1 MDDTGRELSSGS
13 ALPRWLLYCIS
24 FWGGFQ
30 IMVLEICGFRVLQT
44 NLGSSVIVTGTL
56 LTLIMVLLSVG
67 YYAGGVLSRR
77 WHSGSRGLFS
87 LLLGAALYAAVANG
101 PLLEPIAA
109 LGLALRESLG
119 GHPYLQSIVPSALL
133 CLVLYGPPVLV
144 MSMISPYLIRLRTS
158 SGAAQGKGDAANAGA
173 ARGAGD
179 AGIESG
185 FFMSLSTVGSIAGT
199 MLSSYLS
206 VPFFGVHVTALVTS
220 AAFFAL
226 VGAAWLL
233 SGPLEPRARLVKSSS
248 ALVVLLGALVS
259 FGFRSPAREEN
270 VIYQADSHYGELQ
283 VVRRTD
289 DAGRTML
296 TYHPSRVYMHSL
308 LFPDEPLRDMEGNM
322 YFVPGL
328 LRPPKSA
335 LVLGSAAGG
344 ALRGL
349 SIAFPDARVTGVD
362 LDPKVHEVAAQVFGV
377 DPAKTRLVTADARLF
392 LNETSET
399 YDLIIVD
406 LFAGE
411 FIPSHCVSVEFF
423 ELVRRR
429 LSPGGSVFV
438 NTNMND
444 IPFELGDDEPFRA
457 IRHLQSTLRA
467 AGFHDLIENHFF
479 HSIFAFPSGMSI
491 EAFRTGLAR
500 ERDNAGRP
508 APLRAAAGLALY
520 SSFAVPADRERYRPF
535 TDRWTPAFLIELK
548 TNVNGIY
555 EAIEAAG
562 AERVLGASD
571 ANVPAPLLQRW
582 LARHEAEW
590 RTSHDKGFAEL
601 GPLVQALDA
610 IDTPIGANALDVAAR
625 YLQFSFDPADSTLEP
640 RGDWAVLANLYG
652 RMHERGHANDYEA
665 LLGVLA
671 KIRSKLDRS

>member
-1 MDDTGRELSSGS
+1 MDDVGREPSSAP
-13 ALPRWLLYCIS
+13 ALPRGLLYGIS

-44 NLGSSVIVTGTL
+44 HLGSSVIVTGTL
-56 LTLIMVLLSVG
+56 LTLIMVLLSAG

-77 WHSGSRGLFS
+77 WQSGSRGLFS
-87 LLLGAALYAAVANG
+87 LLLAAALYSAVANG

-109 LGLALRESLG
+109 LGLGLRNALG
-119 GHPYLQSIVPSALL
+119 AHPYLQSILPAALL
-133 CLVLYGPPVLV
+133 CVLLYGPPVLV
-144 MSMISPYLIRLRTS
+144 MSMISPYLIRLRTKAG
-158 SGAAQGKGDAANAGA
+158 GAE
-173 ARGAGD
+173 RAGD

-185 FFMSLSTVGSIAGT
+185 FFMSLSTIGSIAGT

-206 VPFFGVHVTALVTS
+206 VPFFGVHVTAMVSS
-220 AAFFAL
+220 AGFFAL

-233 SGPLEPRARLVKSSS
+233 SGPLEPRARLLKSTS
-248 ALVVLLGALVS
+248 ALAVLLVALVLA
-259 FGFRSPAREEN
+259 GFRSPARDEN
-270 VIYQADSHYGELQ
+270 VVYQADSHYGELQ

-308 LFPDEPLRDMEGNM
+308 LFPDEPLRDMEGNI

-328 LRPPKSA
+328 LRAPKSA

-349 SIAFPDARVTGVD
+349 ALAFPEARVTGVD
-362 LDPKVHEVAAQVFGV
+362 LDPKVHEVATRVFGV
-377 DPAKTRLVTADARLF
+377 DPAATRLVTADARVF

-429 LSPGGSVFV
+429 LSPGGGVFV

-444 IPFELGDDEPFRA
+444 IPFELASEDEPFRA

-467 AGFHDLIENHFF
+467 AGFSDLIENHFF
-479 HSIFAFPSGMSI
+479 HSIFAFPGDMAI
-491 EAFRTGLAR
+491 EAFRAGLAR
-500 ERDNAGRP
+500 ERDNRERP

-520 SSFAVPADRERYRPF
+520 SSFAVPDRERYRPF

-555 EAIEAAG
+555 EALEAAG
-562 AERVLGASD
+562 SERVLAATGA
-571 ANVPAPLLQRW
+571 AAPAPLLQRW
-582 LARHEAEW
+582 LARHAAEW
-590 RTSHDKGFAEL
+590 RASHDKGFAEQ
-601 GPLVQALDA
+601 GPLLGALDGVES
-610 IDTPIGANALDVAAR
+610 PLEVGALDIAAR
-625 YLQFSFDPADSTLEP
+625 FLQFSFDPQDSALPP
-640 RGDWAVLANLYG
+640 RSEWAKLASLYG

-665 LLGVLA
+665 VLDVLA
-671 KIRSKLDRS
+671 QIRRELEPS

>member
-1 MDDTGRELSSGS
+1 MDDAGRELSSGA
-13 ALPRWLLYCIS
+13 ALPRWLLYAIS

-56 LTLIMVLLSVG
+56 LTLIMVLLSAG
-67 YYAGGVLSRR
+67 YYAGGVLSKR

-87 LLLGAALYAAVANG
+87 LLLGAALYSALANG

-109 LGLALRESLG
+109 FGLSLREGLG
-119 GHPYLQSIVPSALL
+119 GHTYLQSIVPSALL

-144 MSMISPYLIRLRTS
+144 MSMISPYLIRLRTNA
-158 SGAAQGKGDAANAGA
+158 SGARPAGEPRAAGEAP
-173 ARGAGD
+173 RAGD

-199 MLSSYLS
+199 MLASYLT

-220 AAFFAL
+220 AGFFAL
-226 VGAAWLL
+226 VAVAWLL
-233 SGPLEPRARLVKSSS
+233 SGPLEPRARLLKSTS
-248 ALVVLLGALVS
+248 ALVVLLGALLS
-259 FGFRSPAREEN
+259 LGFRSPARDEN

-283 VVRRTD
+283 VVKRTD

-308 LFPDEPLRDMEGNM
+308 LFPDEPLRDMEGNI

-328 LRPPKSA
+328 LRPPRSA

-349 SIAFPDARVTGVD
+349 ALAFPGARITGVD
-362 LDPKVHEVAAQVFGV
+362 LDPKVHEVATQVFGV
-377 DPAKTRLVTADARLF
+377 DPQKTELVTADARVF
-392 LNETSET
+392 LNETNET

-423 ELVRRR
+423 ELVRKR
-429 LSPGGSVFV
+429 LSPNGSVFV

-444 IPFELGDDEPFRA
+444 IPFELGEDEPFRA
-457 IRHLQSTLRA
+457 VRHLQSTLRA

-479 HSIFAFPSGMSI
+479 HSIFAFTSDMPI
-491 EAFRTGLAR
+491 ETFRAGLAR
-500 ERDNAGRP
+500 ERDNAERP

-535 TDRWTPAFLIELK
+535 TDSWTPAFLIELK

-555 EAIEAAG
+555 EAVEAQG
-562 AERVLGASD
+562 EPRVLAASD
-571 ANVPAPLLQRW
+571 AAVPAPLLQRW

-590 RTSHDKGFAEL
+590 RESHDKGFSQL
-601 GPLVQALDA
+601 DPLLTALDGV
-610 IDTPIGANALDVAAR
+610 DVPIGPATLDLAAR
-625 YLQFSFDPADSTLEP
+625 YLQFSFDPADATVQP
-640 RGDWAVLANLYG
+640 HGDWAKLASLYG
-652 RMHERGHANDYEA
+652 RLHDRGHANDYETVIA
-665 LLGVLA
+665 VLA
-671 KIRSKLDRS
+671 EIRRELDRS